1 MGSTALCGCP
11 HFFSGFVPAVRI
23 NTEFL
28 PKVSTRRVNIVK
40 QESNYLYHLSFL
52 ITADKFCKEVLATFN
67 YYVIKHKLAP
77 VNQPREDV
85 NRIDFF

>member
-1 MGSTALCGCP
+1 MWLTS
-11 HFFSGFVPAVRI
+11 FFFCVRPTIRI

-67 YYVIKHKLAP
+67 CYVIKHKLAP
-77 VNQPREDV
+77 VNQPRGDV
-85 NRIDFF
+85 NRIDSL